1 MGLERGLGRGDDG
14 RLGNLR
20 GGSRDGRGRRR
31 RSLVRVVGRR
41 QTLLEHAEVLG
52 NLDGPEGDRVVGLTT
67 DGVGGLG
74 HGGLGLGREVRAAAN
89 AGVVENRVDVGSLR
103 GLEDHEPL
111 DHLLHVSAVHLGQR
125 GDLSLHNLEPEL
137 LHAPRL
143 EGHGEGAHLEQ
154 DASECPDVRVEGVR
168 PVPPNL
174 RGHVVRGANLG
185 VGHVVLHQLRDA
197 EVPEL
202 DNLAGHAQHVR
213 RLHVA
218 VKDLLRVER
227 LEAPGNLDE
236 VGPDEVLGEKLALSL
251 ALAQRPGEITEGSVL
266 HDDAQAVAVDE
277 RLVEAA
283 DGRVLLNRREQANL
297 VDRILALL
305 LGEVAHVRLLQRVD
319 LVVAQT
325 ADAIP
330 EAWERNG

>member
-1 MGLERGLGRGDDG
+1 MDG
-14 RLGNLR
+14 F
-20 GGSRDGRGRRR
+20 
-31 RSLVRVVGRR
+31 VMC
-41 QTLLEHAEVLG
+41 AEEDTPQ
-52 NLDGPEGDRVVGLTT
+52 LDPFWD
-67 DGVGGLG
+67 
-74 HGGLGLGREVRAAAN
+74 
-89 AGVVENRVDVGSLR
+89 
-103 GLEDHEPL
+103 
-111 DHLLHVSAVHLGQR
+111 
-125 GDLSLHNLEPEL
+125 
-137 LHAPRL
+137 
-143 EGHGEGAHLEQ
+143 GEGAHLEQ

-218 VKDLLRVER
+218 VEDLLRVER

-325 ADAIP
+325 ANAIP
-330 EAWERNG
+330 EA